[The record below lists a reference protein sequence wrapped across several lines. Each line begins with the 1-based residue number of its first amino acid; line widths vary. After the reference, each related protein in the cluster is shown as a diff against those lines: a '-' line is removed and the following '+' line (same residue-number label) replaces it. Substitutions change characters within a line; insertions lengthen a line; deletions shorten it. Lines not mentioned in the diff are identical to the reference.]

1 MSGGMLPSITSHMQ
15 RLRSTHDPPAC
26 NKIWKLNEI
35 GLEAFLKGL
44 DSISEHEADEVVLLP
59 VPPPTYKGK
68 GKEKLSDM
76 PEFPRQFPNGKTTE
90 LFHYRIAA
98 IMSMGYEKRQ
108 SVTLLALGGFFVN
121 VVVQQVNPLL
131 KITVCSINQFQWP
144 LTKDT
149 PIIRMGQRT
158 FFFAFPGLLYALQ
171 FPRVCGPTIV
181 AYLVR
186 LFKIFSYYQDFAD
199 VSTAGSVA
207 SYPCSDNEPSLWNI
221 VRPLAE
227 PMAHEILLLF
237 GHRPGLSRFYVSN
250 HNSSYTRAIRLS
262 ATTRTIMEAFV
273 SGSLTLSCI
282 TIQDSYN
289 EPPCIPAHASITVFT
304 CLVDALE
311 ASTLVSHGFKTIPLL
326 DSCNNA
332 CYPSP
337 GFRVWRLNDVGVINF
352 LRGLDATVK
361 NEEECVLSKT
371 VEESSSDEKKG
382 EEVTSNVDDKG
393 KGKQVMP

>member
-1 MSGGMLPSITSHMQ
+1 
-15 RLRSTHDPPAC
+15 
-26 NKIWKLNEI
+26 
-35 GLEAFLKGL
+35 
-44 DSISEHEADEVVLLP
+44 
-59 VPPPTYKGK
+59 
-68 GKEKLSDM
+68 M

-90 LFHYRIAA
+90 LFHYPISA
-98 IMSMGYEKRQ
+98 IMSMGYEKRR

-121 VVVQQVNPLL
+121 VVVQLVNPLL
-131 KITVCSINQFQWP
+131 KITVCSVNQFQWP
-144 LTKDT
+144 ITKDT

-158 FFFAFPGLLYALQ
+158 FFIAFPGLLYALQ
-171 FPRVCGPTIV
+171 FPR
-181 AYLVR
+181 
-186 LFKIFSYYQDFAD
+186 DFAE

-207 SYPCSDNEPSLWNI
+207 GYPCSDNELSLWNI

-289 EPPCIPAHASITVFT
+289 EPPCIPARASIIVFT

-326 DSCNNA
+326 HSCNNTF
-332 CYPSP
+332 YPSI

-352 LRGLDATVK
+352 VRGLDAAVK

-371 VEESSSDEKKG
+371 VEESSSDKEKG
-382 EEVTSNVDDKG
+382 EEVTSIVDDKG

>member
-1 MSGGMLPSITSHMQ
+1 
-15 RLRSTHDPPAC
+15 
-26 NKIWKLNEI
+26 
-35 GLEAFLKGL
+35 
-44 DSISEHEADEVVLLP
+44 
-59 VPPPTYKGK
+59 
-68 GKEKLSDM
+68 M
-76 PEFPRQFPNGKTTE
+76 PEFPRQFPNGKMTE
-90 LFHYRIAA
+90 LFHYPIAA

-108 SVTLLALGGFFVN
+108 SVTLLALGGFFIN
-121 VVVQQVNPLL
+121 VVVQLINPLL
-131 KITVCSINQFQWP
+131 KITVCSVNQFQWP

-149 PIIRMGQRT
+149 PIIRMGQMT

-171 FPRVCGPTIV
+171 FPRVCGPTVI
-181 AYLVR
+181 ACLVR
-186 LFKIFSYYQDFAD
+186 LFKRFSYYQDFAD
-199 VSTAGSVA
+199 FSTANSVA
-207 SYPCSDNEPSLWNI
+207 GYPCSDNEPSLWNI

-227 PMAHEILLLF
+227 PMAHDVLALF

-273 SGSLTLSCI
+273 LGSLTLSCI

-289 EPPCIPAHASITVFT
+289 EPPCIPARASITLFT

-311 ASTLVSHGFKTIPLL
+311 ASTLVSHGFKSIPPL

-337 GFRVWRLNDVGVINF
+337 GFRVRRLNDVGVINF
-352 LRGLDATVK
+352 VRGLDAAVK

-371 VEESSSDEKKG
+371 VEESSSDEEKEK
-382 EEVTSNVDDKG
+382 EVTSNVDDKG

>member
-44 DSISEHEADEVVLLP
+44 DSTSEHEADEVVLLP

-90 LFHYRIAA
+90 LFHYPIAA

-108 SVTLLALGGFFVN
+108 SVTLLALGV
-121 VVVQQVNPLL
+121 
-131 KITVCSINQFQWP
+131 
-144 LTKDT
+144 
-149 PIIRMGQRT
+149 
-158 FFFAFPGLLYALQ
+158 
-171 FPRVCGPTIV
+171 V

-186 LFKIFSYYQDFAD
+186 LFKTFSYYQDFAD

-207 SYPCSDNEPSLWNI
+207 GYPCSDNEPSLWNI

-352 LRGLDATVK
+352 LSGLDATVK

-382 EEVTSNVDDKG
+382 EVTSNVDDKG